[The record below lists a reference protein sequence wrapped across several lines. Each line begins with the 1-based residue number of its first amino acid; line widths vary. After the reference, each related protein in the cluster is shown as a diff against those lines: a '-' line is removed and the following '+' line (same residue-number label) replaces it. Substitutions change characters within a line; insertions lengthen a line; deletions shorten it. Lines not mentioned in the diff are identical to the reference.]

1 MRERGRERVDNLS
14 FKRVSFLPLSWQ
26 TREKRDIPLIRRTES
41 PAKTRWTRKEV
52 QEESIL
58 IKLKSSSSRRVNI
71 DLKASP
77 FLKGSSF
84 VAGVRGHTSSRNKFP
99 LNPLPS
105 FEHLSQGRVS
115 DHFVAR
121 PWVSLKRSGG
131 RNTAGEGSTK
141 SPNTNTCF

>member
-14 FKRVSFLPLSWQ
+14 FKRVSFLALAWQ

-41 PAKTRWTRKEV
+41 PAKTRWTRKEI
-52 QEESIL
+52 QEELIL
-58 IKLKSSSSRRVNI
+58 IKLKSSSSRCKYR
-71 DLKASP
+71 SQ
-77 FLKGSSF
+77 SF
-84 VAGVRGHTSSRNKFP
+84 SLSGGITFRDRRGHVSSQNKFP
-99 LNPLPS
+99 LNPLSS

-141 SPNTNTCF
+141 SPNTCF